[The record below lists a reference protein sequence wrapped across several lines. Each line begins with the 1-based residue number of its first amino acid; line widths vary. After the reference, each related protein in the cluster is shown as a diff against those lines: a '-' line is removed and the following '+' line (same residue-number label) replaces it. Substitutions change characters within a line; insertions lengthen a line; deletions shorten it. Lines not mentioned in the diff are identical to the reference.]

1 MSDSPVAWPDDA
13 AEMTLRST
21 KTSPFGR
28 KVRIA
33 AHALGLSDAIRI
45 IPADTLDEQDT
56 LRTQNPLGKMP
67 CLILKDG
74 TALYD
79 SRVIIEYLDSL
90 SGKYMLIPRE
100 GMERYTALTRATLA
114 DGIADAALLMVYENR
129 FREPSQISDRWL
141 LHQRG
146 KVMRA
151 LAAFEREPIRP
162 ELMDIVSISLAC
174 ALGYLDWRKPVEWR
188 DNHSWLVDWL
198 GSFAVHQP
206 AFLRTDPLQEI
217 P

>member
-1 MSDSPVAWPDDA
+1 MNDSPIAWPDDA
-13 AEMTLRST
+13 AEITLRST

-45 IPADTLDEQDT
+45 VPADTLNEQDT

-79 SRVIIEYLDSL
+79 SRVIMEYLDSL
-90 SGKYMLIPRE
+90 SGEHMLIPRE
-100 GMERYTALTRATLA
+100 GMERYEALTRA
-114 DGIADAALLMVYENR
+114 V
-129 FREPSQISDRWL
+129 
-141 LHQRG
+141 
-146 KVMRA
+146 
-151 LAAFEREPIRP
+151 FEREPIRP
-162 ELMDIVSISLAC
+162 DVTNIVSISLAC

-188 DNHSWLVDWL
+188 DNHSWLVYWL
-198 GSFAVHQP
+198 DSFAVHQP